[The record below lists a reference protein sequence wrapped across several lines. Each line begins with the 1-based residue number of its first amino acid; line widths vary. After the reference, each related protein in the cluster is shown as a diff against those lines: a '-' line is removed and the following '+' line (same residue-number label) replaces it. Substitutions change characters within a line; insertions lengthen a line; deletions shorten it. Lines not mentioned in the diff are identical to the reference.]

1 MLKISLQVNQK
12 HPAVAGYNRNFI
24 YNYKYCLYTLKTK
37 SKKDVDDEIKAVR
50 KILDKEFKLKQG
62 SLRC

>member
-12 HPAVAGYNRNFI
+12 HPAVAEYNRNFI

-50 KILDKEFKLKQG
+50 KILDNEFKLKQ
-62 SLRC
+62 RA